1 MAHDLI
7 IRGGQL
13 VDGSGREPVPGD
25 LAIDGEHTG
34 EVQRPRR

>member
-13 VDGSGREPVPGD
+13 VDGSGREPVPEG
-25 LAIDGEHTG
+25 LTINGERTV
-34 EVQRPRR
+34 EVRRQRR